1 MLEDT
6 RKKLGNDYNYIV
18 LDAQNIPFK
27 NIFFDTVIA
36 NHVLFYLQDLN
47 LGLLEIS
54 RVLKDYGYSIVQL
67 MVKII

>member
-27 NIFFDTVIA
+27 NHFFDTVIA

-47 LGLLEIS
+47 LGLLEILVFL
-54 RVLKDYGYSIVQL
+54 RIMEYSIVQL